1 MGKACQEN
9 ALNFPLWSAVAKGE
23 CIKEVYN
30 LSVSMYSM
38 GNSLK
43 VMSFS
48 CFQLVQL
55 ENVV

>member
-1 MGKACQEN
+1 MGKACHQN
-9 ALNFPLWSAVAKGE
+9 VLNFPLWSAVA
-23 CIKEVYN
+23 KEVYN